1 MGDADLRG
9 SRGPGE
15 AGLAWPCGRW
25 ASDPETGV
33 ALLSENRP
41 EWVVFDLATL
51 AAGGVTVPVYP
62 TLPASQVAHI
72 LADSGAKVL
81 VASDAK
87 QLAKAPDVSVRISL
101 DPDGAKDGVLS
112 LASVIEAGAAATL
125 DESYEARRDSVRH
138 DDLMSLVYTSG
149 TTGSPKGAMLS
160 HGNMAAALDGANA
173 QFPAFTPPNDVFL
186 SFLPLSHVFERVTYY
201 LALTQ
206 GAQTVYNDSI
216 FKLLDNM
223 GELHPTIMQCVPRV
237 FESIQ
242 ERVFDG
248 IGKTAGAAQK
258 ADPAGA
264 GDAAA
269 LSRSAGNAGKPVS
282 PLLYG
287 LFLFYDTLILSK
299 IRARFGSKVK
309 FLVSGGAPL
318 NPTTATFF
326 LAIGI
331 PILEGWGLT
340 ETTAAAAANQRGRVK
355 IGTVGPHLAGVEV
368 KIAEDGEILV
378 KGPTVMRGYWNLA
391 EATAEVIDAEGW
403 FHTRRHRRD

>member
-1 MGDADLRG
+1 MSRETVILLDKSRRFCYANAMTNKTVMNDTINTRFADAARRYPDRAALSHKPGGSKEWVTLTYGEVADQVKQVSLGLRALGVEPGDR
-9 SRGPGE
+9 
-15 AGLAWPCGRW
+15 
-25 ASDPETGV
+25 V

-41 EWVVFDLATL
+41 EWVVFDLATQ

-87 QLAKAPDVSVRISL
+87 QLAKAPGVSVRISL

-112 LASVIEAGAAATL
+112 VASVIGAGAAASF
-125 DESYEARRDSVRH
+125 DDYEARRDAVRH

-173 QFPAFTPPNDVFL
+173 QFPEFTPPNDVFL

-206 GAQTVYNDSI
+206 GAQTVYNDSV

-223 GELHPTIMQCVPRV
+223 AELHPTIMQCVPRV

-248 IGKTAGAAQK
+248 IEKLPERRNRLTK
-258 ADPAGA
+258 R
-264 GDAAA
+264 A
-269 LSRSAGNAGKPVS
+269 LEIGGLVAKRQNAGKPVG
-282 PLLYG
+282 PLL
-287 LFLFYDTLILSK
+287 
-299 IRARFGSKVK
+299 
-309 FLVSGGAPL
+309 
-318 NPTTATFF
+318 
-326 LAIGI
+326 
-331 PILEGWGLT
+331 
-340 ETTAAAAANQRGRVK
+340 
-355 IGTVGPHLAGVEV
+355 
-368 KIAEDGEILV
+368 
-378 KGPTVMRGYWNLA
+378 
-391 EATAEVIDAEGW
+391 
-403 FHTRRHRRD
+403 